1 MNENQKE
8 KTTTV
13 SGVVIE
19 ALPNTFF
26 KVELLDG
33 KEMLTYLSGRMRK
46 NRIRVLVGA
55 KVEIITASYG
65 STGRIV
71 KRF

>member
-8 KTTTV
+8 NTTTV

-26 KVELLDG
+26 RVELGDG
-33 KEMLTYLSGRMRK
+33 TEMLTYLSGRMRK
-46 NRIRVLVGA
+46 NRIRVLVGD
-55 KVEIITASYG
+55 KVEIVTDSYG
-65 STGRIV
+65 SKGRVV
-71 KRF
+71 KRL

>member
-8 KTTTV
+8 NTTTV

-26 KVELLDG
+26 KVELADG

-46 NRIRVLVGA
+46 NRIRVLVGD
-55 KVEIITASYG
+55 KVEVVTDSYG
-65 STGRIV
+65 SKGRVV
-71 KRF
+71 KRL